1 MWWPNTQNK
10 KIIDSVKRNVITTSD
25 GSTSI
30 KIEDWGETYHS
41 IHGAIQEAKHVYIN
55 NGFERIQKDKLRIL
69 EMGFGTGL
77 NAFLTL
83 VEARD
88 VNKKVEYHSVEA
100 YPVTEQ
106 EMKALSFTALYSQ
119 EEDEAMFQKMHY
131 GEWDVLNKISDDFS
145 LYKMHSKF
153 EDMLLTAGYFDLVY
167 FDVFGYQFQPDLWSV
182 DIFQKVYDA
191 LGEGG
196 VLVTYACRG
205 PIKRAMKEVG
215 FRTEKVPGPPGK
227 REMLVAFK

>member
-1 MWWPNTQNK
+1 MWWPNTENK
-10 KIIDSVKRNVITTSD
+10 KIKDSVKRNVITTSD

-55 NGFERIQKDKLRIL
+55 NGFDRIEKPSLRIL

-83 VEARD
+83 VEAR
-88 VNKKVEYHSVEA
+88 NAGKTVEYHSVET
-100 YPVTEQ
+100 YPVTEE

-119 EEDEAMFQKMHY
+119 AEDEANFQAMHY
-131 GEWDVLNKISDDFS
+131 GEWNVLNRISDEFS

-153 EDMLLTAGYFDLVY
+153 EDMQLEAGYFDLVY

-182 DIFQKVYDA
+182 AIFQKVYDA
-191 LGEGG
+191 LSKGG